1 MNYTKKE
8 MRNNTKSLEILKIQY
23 PIFIYENYSKKIVG
37 KDLVIEFQYKIEPN
51 IYFSPTIQIKNI
63 PRLFPD
69 ILTNKMI
76 DNLIFHLGIAE
87 MISYWKAT
95 CSPEIIIRP
104 GHLNKHQIKW
114 WKKSIVKGM
123 GEFFF
128 LNNID
133 FTKPNFLKIVS
144 NAPKTNTQINFK
156 KKLSNRVIVPLGGG
170 KDSVVT
176 LNMLKGREKLNTLIL
191 NPIKASLG
199 ASKKAGFQKPI
210 IINRE
215 IDSKLIKLN
224 NGGFLNGHTPFS
236 LYLAFLST
244 LCAVIFDFKYIA
256 VSNETSANEENI
268 IFKNKKINHQYS
280 KSFDFEKAFDKYSQ
294 KYLAQDVHYF
304 SFLRPLHELQIA
316 QLFSRYKN
324 YFGVFK
330 SCNKNQRK
338 NSWCGKCAKCLS
350 VFIMLYP
357 FLDKEQLKKTFSR
370 NLLQDKNLLNL
381 LKSLIGEISPK
392 PFDCVGTKNE
402 TIVALYLSL
411 IKEKRENKKIP
422 YLISYFEENI
432 LPNYTNIN
440 AMTKK
445 LLNSWDKNNLL
456 PIKFTKILQESLR
469 NNVSEICK

>member
-1 MNYTKKE
+1 M
-8 MRNNTKSLEILKIQY
+8 
-23 PIFIYENYSKKIVG
+23 
-37 KDLVIEFQYKIEPN
+37 
-51 IYFSPTIQIKNI
+51 
-63 PRLFPD
+63 
-69 ILTNKMI
+69 
-76 DNLIFHLGIAE
+76 
-87 MISYWKAT
+87 
-95 CSPEIIIRP
+95 
-104 GHLNKHQIKW
+104 
-114 WKKSIVKGM
+114 
-123 GEFFF
+123 
-128 LNNID
+128 
-133 FTKPNFLKIVS
+133 
-144 NAPKTNTQINFK
+144 
-156 KKLSNRVIVPLGGG
+156 
-170 KDSVVT
+170 
-176 LNMLKGREKLNTLIL
+176 
-191 NPIKASLG
+191 
-199 ASKKAGFQKPI
+199 
-210 IINRE
+210 
-215 IDSKLIKLN
+215 
-224 NGGFLNGHTPFS
+224 
-236 LYLAFLST
+236 
-244 LCAVIFDFKYIA
+244 
-256 VSNETSANEENI
+256 
-268 IFKNKKINHQYS
+268 
-280 KSFDFEKAFDKYSQ
+280 
-294 KYLAQDVHYF
+294 HYF